1 MLEEVIGTLS
11 MCFYD
16 FFNIKQSNIKFHK
29 SVYRMLTK
37 EATLSTLKM

>member
-1 MLEEVIGTLS
+1 MLEEVIGTHRVYS
-11 MCFYD
+11 YD
-16 FFNIKQSNIKFHK
+16 FFNRIQLNIKFHK